1 MYRKIRIIRSHL
13 HVKKPQITQAK
24 EGQNAL
30 KSSFA
35 CFGLEVCMN
44 SPQRLS
50 TYWVTCADGLEL
62 LLEEEIAQ
70 LGATDVERK
79 AGRLIF
85 KGTLETAYRICMW
98 SRLASRVVMPIYEH
112 AIEHS
117 HDVRDVAEEL
127 YEGAVNFDWSL
138 IFAPQSTFAIRL
150 HVERDIKVNTQFA
163 TLRVKDGVVDSFME
177 TVGRRPSIDIKQP
190 EITLYILAGKT
201 THHYCLD
208 LSGDSLHKR
217 GYRQVMTEAPIKEN
231 LAAAIL
237 HKAKLQALQ
246 PKLVLDPMCGSGTFI
261 IESLMI
267 LTDRAPGLV
276 RRFGFNGWHGH
287 DHELWMSLKA
297 EAAQRHQDALAKP
310 LPKFYAY
317 DADWDAVK
325 ATRQNLIA
333 AGFESILDNMKIEER
348 TLADWPAFNLEADEK
363 AFIVTN
369 PPYGERL
376 GDKASNRALYL
387 GISALLQKTFP
398 HQHAAVIAAQIEQA
412 DVLAF
417 DATQTLRLMNGK
429 LPIYIRFGVIKP
441 LLNSQPFLARWTS
454 QPVEV
459 EGAQDF
465 ANRLQKNM
473 TALKKWAVNEG
484 IYCLRLY
491 DADLPDFNVAVDL
504 YGDRLHVQE
513 YAPPKQI
520 DPEKAKKRFNLALAA
535 IRAVTGFNR
544 DAIFIKTRARQSGKT
559 QYEKQ
564 STASKRFVVK
574 EGRANL
580 LVNLTDYLDT
590 GLFLDHRQMRLR
602 IAQEAKGK
610 HFLNLYSYTS
620 TASLHA
626 ALGGAASTTSVDLS
640 NTYLNWSKENFVL
653 NGLTVDHADEQH
665 MFFASDCFDWLKE
678 GHEQYDLIFIDP
690 PTFSNSKKFY
700 GTFDVQRD
708 HLSLLKRAMN
718 RLSTD
723 GTLYFSNNY
732 RGFEMSEEIEG
743 MFDVVEIT
751 QETIGPDFKR
761 NQKIHRSWQIKHHS
775 V

>member
-1 MYRKIRIIRSHL
+1 MFWSI
-13 HVKKPQITQAK
+13 
-24 EGQNAL
+24 E
-30 KSSFA
+30 F
-35 CFGLEVCMN
+35 MN
-44 SPQRLS
+44 TSLRLNH
-50 TYWVTCADGLEL
+50 YWITCADGLEPL
-62 LLEEEIAQ
+62 LQEEIEQ
-70 LGATDVERK
+70 LGTKVTERK
-79 AGRLIF
+79 AGRLIIE
-85 KGTLETAYRICMW
+85 GTLEEAYRICMW
-98 SRLASRVVMPIYEH
+98 SRLASRVLLPIHTYEL
-112 AIEHS
+112 EFT
-117 HDVRDVAEEL
+117 HDARDVAEEL
-127 YEGAVNFDWSL
+127 YEGAMSFDWSL

-150 HVERDIKVNTQFA
+150 HAEREIMVNTQFA

-177 TVGRRPSIDIKQP
+177 AVGRRPSIDTKQP
-190 EITLYILAGKT
+190 EITIYALAGKT
-201 THHYCLD
+201 EHTYCLD

-217 GYRQVMTEAPIKEN
+217 GYRRFMTDAPIKEN

-237 HKAKLQALQ
+237 QKAQLKQRN
-246 PKLVLDPMCGSGTFI
+246 PEIILDPMCGSGTFI
-261 IESLMI
+261 IEALMI

-287 DHELWMSLKA
+287 DRDLWLSIKA
-297 EAAQRHQDALAKP
+297 EAAERHEKALELP

-317 DADWDAVK
+317 DADWEAIK
-325 ATRQNLIA
+325 ATRENIIA
-333 AGFESILDNMKIEER
+333 AGFENVLGQIQIEER
-348 TLADWPAFNLEADEK
+348 TLADWPDFAAEGK
-363 AFIVTN
+363 TAFIVTN

-376 GDKASNRALYL
+376 GEKASNRSLYL
-387 GISALLQKTFP
+387 GLSALLQKHFP
-398 HQHAAVIAAQIEQA
+398 NQYAAIIAAQIEQS

-417 DATQTLRLMNGK
+417 EAPETLRLMNGK
-429 LPIYIRFGVIKP
+429 LPIYIRFGLIKP
-441 LLNSQPFLARWTS
+441 EKVNQPFLVNWQA
-454 QPVEV
+454 QPIEM
-459 EGAQDF
+459 EEAQDF

-473 TALKKWAVNEG
+473 IALKKWATKEN

-513 YAPPKQI
+513 YAPPKTI

-535 IRAVTGFNR
+535 IRAVTGLNR
-544 DAIFIKTRARQSGKT
+544 DAIFIKTRARQTGTT
-559 QYEKQ
+559 QYTKQ
-564 STASKRFVVK
+564 STASKRFIVQ
-574 EGRANL
+574 EGKAKI

-602 IAQEAKGK
+602 IAQEARGK

-653 NGLTVDHADEQH
+653 NGLTVDHPDEQH
-665 MFFASDCFDWLKE
+665 MFFASDCFEWLKE

-708 HLSLLKRAMN
+708 HVSLIKRAMN
-718 RLSTD
+718 RLHSE

-732 RGFEMSEEIEG
+732 RGFEMDEEIEAI
-743 MFDVVEIT
+743 FQIEEIT
-751 QETIGPDFKR
+751 SETIGLDFKR
-761 NQKIHRSWQIKHHS
+761 NQKIHRAWKIQHPALDQY
-775 V
+775 

>member
-1 MYRKIRIIRSHL
+1 M
-13 HVKKPQITQAK
+13 
-24 EGQNAL
+24 NA
-30 KSSFA
+30 S
-35 CFGLEVCMN
+35 
-44 SPQRLS
+44 QRLA

-70 LGATDVERK
+70 LGASNVERK
-79 AGRLIF
+79 PGRLMF

-98 SRLASRVVMPIYEH
+98 SRLASRVLLPIHTQE
-112 AIEHS
+112 IEFS
-117 HDVRDVAEEL
+117 HDARDVAEEL
-127 YEGAVNFDWSL
+127 YDGALSFDWSL

-150 HVERDIKVNTQFA
+150 HVERDIKVNSQFA
-163 TLRVKDGVVDSFME
+163 TLRVKDGVVDAFME
-177 TVGRRPSIDIKQP
+177 AVGRRPSIDTKQP
-190 EITLYILAGKT
+190 EITLYVLAGKT
-201 THHYCLD
+201 EHTYCLD

-217 GYRQVMTEAPIKEN
+217 GYRRYMTDAPIKEN

-237 HKAKLQALQ
+237 HKAGIKTKK
-246 PKLVLDPMCGSGTFI
+246 PDIILDPMCGSGTFI

-287 DHELWMSLKA
+287 DRELWLSLKA
-297 EAAQRHQDALAKP
+297 EAAERHEQALDQT
-310 LPKFYAY
+310 LPRFYAY
-317 DADWDAVK
+317 DADWEAVK
-325 ATRQNLIA
+325 ATRQNIIA
-333 AGFESILDNMKIEER
+333 AGFETLLGHIHIEER
-348 TLADWPAFNLEADEK
+348 TLADWPDFQADGK
-363 AFIVTN
+363 TAFIVTN

-376 GDKASNRALYL
+376 GEKASNRALYL
-387 GISALLQKTFP
+387 GLSGQLQKYFP
-398 HQHAAVIAAQIEQA
+398 NQSAAVIAAQVEQA

-417 DATQTLRLMNGK
+417 EQPETLRLMNGK
-429 LPIYIRFGVIKP
+429 LPIYIRFGTIKP
-441 LLNSQPFLARWTS
+441 AADTVPFLEKW
-454 QPVEV
+454 QPQNVEV

-465 ANRLQKNM
+465 TNRLQKNM
-473 TALKKWAVNEG
+473 HSLKKWATKDRVF
-484 IYCLRLY
+484 CLRLY

-513 YAPPKQI
+513 YAPPKTI

-535 IRAVTGFNR
+535 IRAVTGLGR
-544 DAIFIKTRARQSGKT
+544 DAIFIKTRARQAGKA

-564 STASKRFVVK
+564 STASKRFIVQ
-574 EGRANL
+574 EGQARI

-602 IAQEAKGK
+602 IAREAKGK

-653 NGLTVDHADEQH
+653 NGLTVDHPDQQH
-665 MFFASDCFDWLKE
+665 QFFASDCFEWLKE
-678 GHEQYDLIFIDP
+678 GHEQYDMIFIDP

-708 HLSLLKRAMN
+708 HVSLLKRAMN
-718 RLSTD
+718 RLTTE

-732 RGFEMSEEIEG
+732 RGFEMDEEIEA
-743 MFDVVEIT
+743 MFDIEEIT
-751 QETIGPDFKR
+751 QDTIGPDFKR
-761 NQKIHRSWQIKHHS
+761 NQKIHRAWKIQHYP
-775 V
+775 VN

>member
-1 MYRKIRIIRSHL
+1 
-13 HVKKPQITQAK
+13 
-24 EGQNAL
+24 
-30 KSSFA
+30 
-35 CFGLEVCMN
+35 MN

-50 TYWVTCADGLEL
+50 TYWVTCADGLETL
-62 LLEEEIAQ
+62 LQQELQ
-70 LGATDVERK
+70 GLGIEQTERF

-85 KGTLETAYRICMW
+85 QGSLEQAYRICMW
-98 SRLASRVVMPIYEH
+98 SRLASRVLKPIHTYE
-112 AIEHS
+112 IEFS
-117 HDVRDVAEEL
+117 HDARDVAEEL
-127 YEGAVNFDWSL
+127 YEGALNFDWSL

-163 TLRVKDGVVDSFME
+163 TLRTKDGVVDSFME
-177 TVGRRPSIDIKQP
+177 AVGRRPSIDTKQP
-190 EITLYILAGKT
+190 EITLFVLAGKT
-201 THHYCLD
+201 EHTFCLD

-217 GYRQVMTEAPIKEN
+217 GYRHYMTEAPIKEN

-237 HKAKLQALQ
+237 QKAKLEQLQ
-246 PKLVLDPMCGSGTFI
+246 PDLILDPMCGSGTFI

-287 DHELWMSLKA
+287 DRELWLEIKA
-297 EAAQRHQDALAKP
+297 EAAQRHEVALEKP
-310 LPKFYAY
+310 LPKFYAF
-317 DADWDAVK
+317 DADWEAVK
-325 ATRQNLIA
+325 ATRQNIIA
-333 AGFESILDNMKIEER
+333 AGFEKLLDQIQIEER
-348 TLADWPAFNLEADEK
+348 PLADWPSFENTYNK
-363 AFIVTN
+363 AFVVTN

-376 GDKASNRALYL
+376 GDKASNRAFYL
-387 GISALLQKTFP
+387 GLSALLQQHFP
-398 HQHAAVIAAQIEQA
+398 NQHAAVIAAQIEQA
-412 DVLAF
+412 DVLALS
-417 DATQTLRLMNGK
+417 DPETLRLMNGK
-429 LPIYIRFGVIKP
+429 LPIYIRFGQVKP
-441 LLNSQPFLARWTS
+441 IANNQPFLATWHAD
-454 QPVEV
+454 PVEI

-473 TALKKWAVNEG
+473 SALKKWATKEQVF
-484 IYCLRLY
+484 CLRLY

-513 YAPPKQI
+513 YAPPKTI

-535 IRAVTGFNR
+535 VRAVTGLSR
-544 DAIFIKTRARQSGKT
+544 EAIFIKTRARQEGKS
-559 QYEKQ
+559 QYTKQ
-564 STASKRFVVK
+564 STASKRFIVQ
-574 EGRANL
+574 EGRAKI

-602 IAQEAKGK
+602 IAKEARGK
-610 HFLNLYSYTS
+610 HFLNLFSYTS

-665 MFFASDCFDWLKE
+665 MFFASDCFEWLKE

-700 GTFDVQRD
+700 GTFDIQRD
-708 HLSLLKRAMN
+708 HVSLLKRAMN
-718 RLSTD
+718 RLSSE

-732 RGFEMSEEIEG
+732 RGFELDEEIEAL
-743 MFDVVEIT
+743 FDAEEIT
-751 QETIGPDFKR
+751 HDTIGPDFKR
-761 NQKIHRSWQIKHHS
+761 NQKIHRAWKIQHLPN
-775 V
+775 